1 MKDVIMLKKIS
12 KLPDDPAPL
21 TSPQFRGTPTA
32 PDIDISDESDK
43 IANTKFVT
51 TRVDRDLKIYVTK
64 LDDIEKKISVFD
76 RIDVDGMTEDIK
88 NTVTKDLSNDLL
100 GKLTNNAI
108 KIAYADLEMKQNGS
122 LKIIDDLLDALET
135 LSDVQKAAMTQY
147 LSELKQ
153 RRAQL
158 IVYYNDMIKAYNDCI
173 NGNAEYSAF
182 NTKFSTWYDYVT
194 GIDVYCQYVVRK
206 LNAYLIGLKANN
218 TQEDIFNTLTN
229 NGKAQGLYLV
239 EDNNGVKQLYIN
251 GQYMQLKGCKV
262 KDVGGNTTFA
272 IGADGSVTIDA
283 VSLTVT
289 GRSISTLVTDAMSD
303 SDVIQNAVNVAT
315 TDIVNNLNDLK
326 KKSNELSTRI
336 DNAPSVVRNAIKD
349 DIITESE
356 QKALA
361 NLFVDITARHNAVLA
376 EIDATINIPNIVAA
390 DKGKLQQ
397 LRTAV
402 VNAYNTMNT
411 SYTET
416 QKSKPTV
423 ESFTNFNTKLKAWN
437 NAIGEARAYCN
448 TAQANVIEISQAQT
462 LRREQIFNILTNNGQ
477 DQGIYMLEDE
487 LYINGEYVVAG
498 DFRANNSFTTVN
510 VYANNVYSDLVCSQ
524 QNQTIKL
531 YVDYDNG
538 DDTSVFRDG
547 STYKTLQALMDD
559 IPNMVVRKVIIDLKT
574 DVHGNMAVQHK
585 HGGEIVIN
593 MKGHNIFGAIRYT
606 YGTSE
611 LKIYG
616 MDENT
621 KISNR
626 DDRPVISPYN
636 LYAYGTGG
644 VVGTIYCSNIHKMYI
659 RDVNVYSKLNGDSV
673 YYSGG
678 GYCFISTY
686 RSLIE
691 LENCGGLHCYNGFYI
706 NGASVISNNVC
717 GYADNIGYYVCIG
730 GSLDVIGNSMLYA
743 QSQGVKIRENERYD
757 NYYFNGSGSYYNNVK
772 TNLLKDS
779 NTANAL
785 VQSTK
790 IRAVSSVSCS
800 RLRTNLSDIKWFND
814 NVVYCGF
821 DTDEKRI
828 LEGAWFFGDK
838 INNFYNKIKI
848 KSGSMT
854 ITKVSAS
861 DGNLN
866 KELTIYLHAI
876 KAKDPYEFKQTADG
890 NYAEIPEDGY
900 LGYVTCPPVN
910 ASGGIE
916 HITMPFND
924 ELIEKFNKL
933 LSGDSASSDF
943 NGICITDRTMYLY
956 TDYSFGLSS
965 YMTLNLEY
973 TVTDVSLNG

>member
-51 TRVDRDLKIYVTK
+51 TRVDRDLRIYVTK

-76 RIDVDGMTEDIK
+76 RIDIDGMTEDIK

-122 LKIIDDLLDALET
+122 LKIIDDLLNALET
-135 LSDVQKAAMTQY
+135 LSDVQKEAMAQY
-147 LSELKQ
+147 KSDLNQ
-153 RRAQL
+153 RRSQL
-158 IVYYNDMIKAYNDCI
+158 IVYYNDMIKVYNDCI
-173 NGNAEYSAF
+173 NGNAEYGTF
-182 NTKFSTWYDYVT
+182 NTKFNTWYDYIT

-218 TQEDIFNTLTN
+218 TQEDIFNYLTN
-229 NGKAQGLYLV
+229 NGQAQGLYLV

-289 GRSISTLVTDAMSD
+289 GRSINTLVTDAMAD
-303 SDVIQNAVNVAT
+303 SDVIQKAVNVAT
-315 TDIVNNLNDLK
+315 EDIVNNLNDLK
-326 KKSNELSTRI
+326 KKSNELGTRI

-361 NLFVDITARHNAVLA
+361 NLFIDITARHNAVLA

-402 VNAYNTMNT
+402 VNSYNTMNT
-411 SYTET
+411 SYSET
-416 QKSKPTV
+416 QKPKPTV

-437 NAIGEARAYCN
+437 SSVGEARAYCN
-448 TAQANVIEISQAQT
+448 TAQANIIEISQAQT

-510 VYANNVYSDLVCSQ
+510 VYANNIYSDLVCSQ
-524 QNQTIKL
+524 QNESIKL
-531 YVDYDNG
+531 YIDYDNG

-574 DVHGNMAVQHK
+574 DVHGNVAIQHK
-585 HGGEIVIN
+585 HGGEIIVN

-621 KISNR
+621 KIANR
-626 DDRPVISPYN
+626 NDRPVISPYN

-644 VVGTIYCSNIHKMYI
+644 VAGTIYCTNIHKMYI
-659 RDVNVYSKLNGDSV
+659 RDVNVYSKLASDPV
-673 YYSGG
+673 YTNG
-678 GYCFISTY
+678 GYSFISTY

-691 LENCGGLHCYNGFYI
+691 VDNCGITNTEQGFYI
-706 NGASVISNNVC
+706 NGASVIANSCNGLARQN
-717 GYADNIGYYVCIG
+717 GFYLCIG
-730 GSLDVIGNSMLYA
+730 GSLFRTGLSTVGGMNND
-743 QSQGVKIRENERYD
+743 VKIRENEKS
-757 NYYFNGSGSYYNNVK
+757 NTYYLQGNSYYSFNANS
-772 TNLLKDS
+772 NLLKDS
-779 NTANAL
+779 NTANLL

-800 RLRTNLSDIKWFND
+800 RLRTNLSDIEWFND

-821 DTDEKRI
+821 DTDKKRI

-890 NYAEIPEDGY
+890 NYAEIPDNGY
-900 LGYVTCPPVN
+900 LGFVTCPPVN
-910 ASGGIE
+910 ASGGVE

-924 ELIEKFNKL
+924 ELIEKFNNL
-933 LSGDSASSDF
+933 LSGESTSSDF

>member
-32 PDIDISDESDK
+32 PDIDISDESNK

-76 RIDVDGMTEDIK
+76 RIDIDGMTDDIK
-88 NTVTKDLSNDLL
+88 NTVTKDFSDDLL

-108 KIAYADLEMKQNGS
+108 KIAYADLEVKQNGS
-122 LKIIDDLLDALET
+122 LKIIDDLLDALDT
-135 LSDVQKAAMTQY
+135 LSDVQKAAMSQY
-147 LSELKQ
+147 KSELNQ
-153 RRAQL
+153 RRSQL

-173 NGNAEYSAF
+173 AGNAEYSVF
-182 NTKFSTWYDYVT
+182 NTKFNTWYDYIT

-218 TQEDIFNTLTN
+218 TQEDIFNYLTN
-229 NGKAQGLYLV
+229 NGQAQGLYLV
-239 EDNNGVKQLYIN
+239 EDDNGVKQLYIN

-289 GRSISTLVTDAMSD
+289 GRSISTLVSDAMAD

-326 KKSNELSTRI
+326 KKANELGNRV
-336 DNAPSVVRNAIKD
+336 DNASSTIRNAIKD

-361 NLFVDITARHNAVLA
+361 SLFIDITARHNAILA
-376 EIDATINIPNIVAA
+376 EIDATMNIPNIVAA

-397 LRTAV
+397 LRATV
-402 VNAYNTMNT
+402 VTAYNNMNT
-411 SYTET
+411 AYNET
-416 QKSKPTV
+416 QKANPTV
-423 ESFTNFNTKLKAWN
+423 DSFTNFNNKIKAWN
-437 NAIGEARAYCN
+437 SAIGEARAYCN
-448 TAQANVIEISQAQT
+448 TAQANIIEISQAQT
-462 LRREQIFNILTNNGQ
+462 LRREQVFNILTNNGQ
-477 DQGIYMLEDE
+477 DQGIYMAEDE

-510 VYANNVYSDLVCSQ
+510 VYTDNLSSNQVCSQ
-524 QNQTIKL
+524 QNQSIKL
-531 YVDYDNG
+531 YVDYNNG

-547 STYKTLQALMDD
+547 SVYKTLQALMDD
-559 IPNMVVRKVIIDLKT
+559 IPNMIIRKVIIELKT
-574 DVHGNMAVQHK
+574 DVHGNLSIEHK
-585 HGGEIVIN
+585 HGGEIIIN
-593 MKGHNIFGAIRYT
+593 MKGHNMFGAIRYAF
-606 YGTSE
+606 GTSE
-611 LKIYG
+611 LRIYG

-621 KISNR
+621 KITNR

-636 LYAYGTGG
+636 LYTYNK
-644 VVGTIYCSNIHKMYI
+644 VVGTIYCTNIHKMYI

-673 YYSGG
+673 YYDGG

-691 LENCGGLHCYNGFYI
+691 VENCGGLHCYNGFYI
-706 NGASVISNNVC
+706 NGAYAISNNVC
-717 GYADNIGYYVCIG
+717 GYADNMGYYVCIG
-730 GSLDVIGNSMLYA
+730 GSLDMIGNSMLYG
-743 QSQGVKIRENERYD
+743 QSQDVKIRENERYN
-757 NYYFNGSGSYYNNVK
+757 NYYFNGSSSYYNNVK

-790 IRAVSSVSCS
+790 IRAVSSISCS
-800 RLRTNLSDIKWFND
+800 RLRTNLSDIKWYDD

-821 DTDEKRI
+821 DPNEKRI
-828 LEGAWFFGDK
+828 FEGAWFFGDK

-848 KSGSMT
+848 KSGSIT

-861 DGNLN
+861 DGDLK
-866 KELTIYLHAI
+866 KELTIYLHTI

-890 NYAEIPEDGY
+890 NYAEIPDGGY
-900 LGYVTCPPVN
+900 LGYVTCPAVN
-910 ASGGIE
+910 ASGGVE

-924 ELIEKFNKL
+924 ELIEKFNNL
-933 LSGDSASSDF
+933 LSGASSTSEF

-973 TVTDVSLNG
+973 TVNDASYNG